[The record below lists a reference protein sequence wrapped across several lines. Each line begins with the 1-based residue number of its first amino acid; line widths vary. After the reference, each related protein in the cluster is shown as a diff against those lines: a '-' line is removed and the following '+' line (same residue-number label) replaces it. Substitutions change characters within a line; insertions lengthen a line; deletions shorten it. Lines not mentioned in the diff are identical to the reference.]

1 MSKTGRDEGGR
12 VGAPNSPLKDTAD
25 LEAVK
30 AYSPGQEISMVR
42 IILSRNSSLQ
52 GFAQISFR
60 PDMFSLSSHSFSKS
74 DSTFK
79 VHFQALLLQD
89 ASPH

>member
-1 MSKTGRDEGGR
+1 M
-12 VGAPNSPLKDTAD
+12 GAPNSPLKDTAD

-30 AYSPGQEISMVR
+30 ADSPGQEISMVR

-52 GFAQISFR
+52 GFAQIG
-60 PDMFSLSSHSFSKS
+60 FSKS